1 MKLESSSAAVDI
13 KTNMQ
18 MTTIKAE
25 LAQDKLHKMWDLLQ
39 SPYRDPIA
47 SLIRE
52 YVSNC
57 FDSHIEA
64 GVNTPVYVT
73 LEEDQSSWYWACED
87 FGVGLSPDR
96 CRNVFMKYLN
106 STKEETNNQ
115 IGAFGM
121 GSKSGLGYTDVV
133 HIRTRFNGTEYKYML
148 HKTTDAPTLALVD
161 SYPTDKRNGTQ
172 IKIYLK
178 DNWDEREKFERR
190 TKQQLTY
197 FDNIHYAGNLKNLN
211 EDFVVYKGK
220 DFWIKP
226 SCSLDGMHLVIGKV
240 AYPINWENIGL
251 ERVNIDVA
259 LSFEIGDLPVIFT
272 REDIR
277 YTDDAVRRIKDK
289 IERVKRELIELATP
303 KSKDIT
309 SLPEYQNIILGKTKV
324 KFSDEFYLTLPEE
337 LGNQVDVKGIRY
349 APNPYISKK
358 CLQSSNSRINGIDNL
373 FSRILSNQRKLHN
386 GRNLACNW
394 YNLSDRF
401 RKTNTKKSTHT
412 VKILM
417 DDSSDPRKN
426 RYIAKNFSNYADL
439 FTDNREN
446 LKLTDY
452 KYCLKLRRDNRE
464 TWRHQ
469 IQWYQKWADTYFE
482 DFFDHKYSEIEVPEE
497 FEKSAKVGLN
507 RVVVG
512 SDEIRY
518 KVYRETENTVYNSN
532 LSKGIHTGITSD
544 LIKSK
549 VSDLTNRSNIIWST
563 RDNEE
568 GLKCTYRMLKNLNN
582 LGTTTIISVSKKDIE
597 VMELLEENHEHIVSL
612 DNWYISENDV
622 LECFVFFHKFH
633 KLVSLYT
640 SNAIFRKPKNI
651 PYNFF
656 SHRCDK
662 YNDYLPIEF
671 GEHLLKIFKLQ
682 GKELKMDKFP
692 ALTSWY
698 KAESAL
704 NSMCEK
710 LKLYSTDGKILLAIK
725 MFPNRPL
732 ASTQNNKLMIKS
744 YLLINNL

>member
-1 MKLESSSAAVDI
+1 MKLESSSAAVDV

-64 GVNTPVYVT
+64 GINTPVYVT

-96 CRNVFMKYLN
+96 CKNVFMKYLN

-133 HIRTRFNGTEYKYML
+133 HIRTRFDGTEYKYML

-161 SYPTDKRNGTQ
+161 SCPTDKCNGTQ

-178 DNWDEREKFERR
+178 DNWDERDKFEKR
-190 TKQQLTY
+190 TRQQLTY
-197 FDNIHYAGNLKNLN
+197 FDNIHYAESLKQLN
-211 EDFVVYKGK
+211 KDFVVYKGK
-220 DFWIKP
+220 NFWAKP
-226 SCSLDGMHLVIGKV
+226 SCALDGMHLVIGKV

-251 ERVNIDVA
+251 ERIDLNIA
-259 LSFEIGDLPVIFT
+259 LSFNIGDLPVIFT

-277 YTDDAVRRIKDK
+277 YTDEAVRKIKDK
-289 IERVKRELIELATP
+289 ITAAQLEIIQLATP
-303 KSKDIT
+303 EDKEIQ
-309 SLPEYQNIILGKTKV
+309 SLYTYKTLIAGRAQV
-324 KFSDEFYLTLPEE
+324 TFSDEYSMVLPEN
-337 LGNQVDVKGIRY
+337 LSNQIDLKGVKY
-349 APNPYISKK
+349 SPNPYINKK
-358 CLQSSNSRINGIDNL
+358 CLDFSNNTNRDGIDHL
-373 FSRILSNQRKLHN
+373 FSRILSNQRKLYN

-394 YNLSDRF
+394 YSASDKY
-401 RKTNTKKSTHT
+401 RKTSTNSKNRH

-417 DDSSDPRKN
+417 DEPSDPRKN
-426 RYIAKNFSNYADL
+426 RFIANKFSNYGDL

-446 LKLTDY
+446 LKLADY
-452 KYCLKLRRDNRE
+452 KYSLKLRKDNRE

-469 IQWYQKWADTYFE
+469 IQWFQKWADDNFE
-482 DFFDHKYSEIEVPEE
+482 LFFDHKYSDIEVPEE
-497 FEKSAKVGLN
+497 FEKSAKVGAT
-507 RVVVG
+507 RVIVG

-518 KVYRETENTVYNSN
+518 KAYRETENIKWADDLLVTA
-532 LSKGIHTGITSD
+532 D

-549 VSDLTNRSNIIWST
+549 VSDLIKKPNVIWST
-563 RDNEE
+563 RNNEN
-568 GLKCTYRMLKNLNN
+568 GLKCTYRLLKNLKCF
-582 LGTTTIISVSKKDIE
+582 GTTSFISVAKKDVE
-597 VMELLEENHEHIVSL
+597 VMEILEEENSNIVSL
-612 DNWYISENDV
+612 DNWYLSEND
-622 LECFVFFHKFH
+622 LFECFVFFSKYGN
-633 KLVSLYT
+633 LVSKFIKH
-640 SNAIFRKPKNI
+640 SIFRKPLYI
-651 PYNFF
+651 PYESYAKHVDHYMN
-656 SHRCDK
+656 RIP
-662 YNDYLPIEF
+662 NEF
-671 GEHLLKIFKLQ
+671 KEHLLKIFKLQ
-682 GKELKMDKFP
+682 GKELQMDKFP

-698 KAESAL
+698 KDEAIVEST
-704 NSMCEK
+704 CK
-710 LKLYSTDGKILLAIK
+710 RLKIYTESRNAKAMIAIK
-725 MFPNRPL
+725 MFPNRPV
-732 ASTQNNKLMIKS
+732 SSHYRKLKS

>member
-1 MKLESSSAAVDI
+1 MKLESSSAAVDV

-96 CRNVFMKYLN
+96 CKNVFMKYLN

-161 SYPTDKRNGTQ
+161 SCPTDKRNGTQ

-178 DNWDEREKFERR
+178 DNWDERDKFERR

-197 FDNIHYAGNLKNLN
+197 FDNIHYAGSLKDMN

-220 DFWIKP
+220 NFWVKP
-226 SCSLDGMHLVIGKV
+226 TCILDGMHLVIGKV

-251 ERVNIDVA
+251 EKVDLDIA
-259 LSFEIGDLPVIFT
+259 LSFDIGDLPVIFT

-277 YTDDAVRRIKDK
+277 YTDEAVRKIKNK
-289 IERVKRELIELATP
+289 IAAAQLEIIQLATP
-303 KSKDIT
+303 ENKEIHSLYEYRTLISGRAQVTFSDDHT
-309 SLPEYQNIILGKTKV
+309 MVLPENL
-324 KFSDEFYLTLPEE
+324 SDQIDLT
-337 LGNQVDVKGIRY
+337 GVDY
-349 APNPYISKK
+349 FPNPYINKK
-358 CLQSSNSRINGIDNL
+358 CLEKSYNNQNKDSIDDL
-373 FSRILSNQRKLHN
+373 FSRILINQRRLHN
-386 GRNLACNW
+386 GRNLARNW
-394 YNLSDRF
+394 YNFSDRF
-401 RKTNTKKSTHT
+401 RKTSSSLNKHYTR
-412 VKILM
+412 ILM
-417 DDSSDPRKN
+417 DEPSDPRKN
-426 RYIAKNFSNYADL
+426 RFIANTFGNYADL

-446 LKLTDY
+446 LKLDDY
-452 KYCLKLRRDNRE
+452 KYSLKLRKDNRE

-469 IQWYQKWADTYFE
+469 IQWFQKWADDNFE
-482 DFFDHKYSEIEVPEE
+482 LFFDHRYSEIEVPEE
-497 FEKSAKVGLN
+497 FEKSAKVGAT

-518 KVYRETENTVYNSN
+518 KAYRETENNSFR
-532 LSKGIHTGITSD
+532 TGGVEVTAD

-549 VSDLTNRSNIIWST
+549 VSDLTNKPSIIWST
-563 RDNEE
+563 RDNED
-568 GLKCTYRMLKNLNN
+568 GLKCTYRLLENLKNMKSITL
-582 LGTTTIISVSKKDIE
+582 ISVSKKDVG
-597 VMELLEENHEHIVSL
+597 VMELLEEEHAHIKSL
-612 DNWYISENDV
+612 DNWYLSENET
-622 LECFVFFHKFH
+622 LECFVFFNKFRR
-633 KLVSLYT
+633 LVSLFIE
-640 SNAIFRKPKNI
+640 SSVFRKPKNI
-651 PYNFF
+651 PYIFF
-656 SHRCDK
+656 ANRCNN
-662 YNDYLPIEF
+662 YNDKLPEEF

-682 GKELKMDKFP
+682 GKKLEMDKFP
-692 ALTSWY
+692 ALVSWY
-698 KAESAL
+698 KAENAL
-704 NSMCEK
+704 ESMCK
-710 LKLYSTDGKILLAIK
+710 KMKISCTDAKVVIANR
-725 MFPNRPL
+725 MFPNRPVENRY
-732 ASTQNNKLMIKS
+732 SKLKS